1 VIDLGVM
8 VPSQTILDK
17 AKEFDVDI
25 IGLSGLITPSLDE
38 MVRVASEMERL
49 GFTTPLLIGGAT
61 TSRLHTS
68 LRIDPAYHGPVVH
81 VGDASRASGVISA
94 LLSNTQ
100 REGFLADLE
109 VEYARVVES
118 HARATVERDRVTLDV
133 ARANGPDLT
142 FDHTTIT
149 EPTFTGTQVFDDYD
163 VAELVPYIDWTPFFR
178 TWGIRSKFPEV
189 LTDPEFAEA
198 AKPLYD
204 DAVTMLDKIVSERWF
219 RPKAVV
225 GFWPAHADGDD
236 VVVYTDES
244 RTAERTRLHGIRQ
257 QATKTDGR
265 ANLSLSD
272 YIAAAESGTPDWVGG
287 FVVTAG
293 PEEIAIAERFE
304 ADNDDYSSILL
315 KALADRIAEAFAER
329 MHERVRTELW
339 GYAPD
344 EAFSPAELLKENFQG
359 IRPAPGYPSQP
370 DHTEKQ
376 PLFDLLDATN
386 AVGVELTESFA
397 MWPGSSVSG
406 LYFAHPDAKYFGV
419 GKIKRDQLND
429 YAARK
434 GWTVEEAEQH
444 LAPILDG
451 N

>member
-1 VIDLGVM
+1 
-8 VPSQTILDK
+8 
-17 AKEFDVDI
+17 
-25 IGLSGLITPSLDE
+25 
-38 MVRVASEMERL
+38 
-49 GFTTPLLIGGAT
+49 
-61 TSRLHTS
+61 
-68 LRIDPAYHGPVVH
+68 VH

-100 REGFLADLE
+100 REGFLEELATD
-109 VEYARVVES
+109 YDRVRES

-133 ARANGPDLT
+133 ARANGPALT
-142 FDHTTIT
+142 FDETTVT
-149 EPTFTGTQVFDDYD
+149 APTFVGTRVFDDYD

-189 LTDPEFAEA
+189 LTDPEFAA
-198 AKPLYD
+198 AATPLYD
-204 DAVTMLDKIVSERWF
+204 DALAMLERIVDERWF

-236 VVVYTDES
+236 VVVYADDT
-244 RTAERTRLHGIRQ
+244 RTVERVRLHGIRQ

-272 YIAAAESGTPDWVGG
+272 FIAPTDAGIADWVGG

-339 GYAPD
+339 GYAPN
-344 EAFSPAELLKENFQG
+344 EAFTPEELLTESFQG

-370 DHTEKQ
+370 DHTEKRA
-376 PLFDLLDATN
+376 LFELLDATD

-444 LAPILDG
+444 LAPILDTQ
-451 N
+451 